1 MSQWRCQKVIL
12 SPLLCNLEV
21 NFSGCSSLALWKSR
35 QRSAS
40 SPSPNYHHHYHH
52 HHHHYHHRSSCSSR
66 IFVRC
71 LHLFV
76 RTRLSPGYPQISA
89 CQHIN
94 TLSHYTTTLPYRT
107 FIHFAFRTVLLKRII
122 LTSEPEEDII
132 ASSSSSSPLE
142 NCHHYHHHHHQYHH
156 HHLKTTVH
164 RSRRISSASMTSL
177 RRLRGSSSPPYPG
190 PQRSTRARSL
200 PDIFT
205 S

>member
-1 MSQWRCQKVIL
+1 MFSIHLQLYHFLKFFAHSSPQHLSQADLDIDPWGYSVSQWRCQKVIL

-40 SPSPNYHHHYHH
+40 SPSPNYHCHHHH
-52 HHHHYHHRSSCSSR
+52 HHHHYHRSSCSSR

-94 TLSHYTTTLPYRT
+94 TLSHYTTT
-107 FIHFAFRTVLLKRII
+107 
-122 LTSEPEEDII
+122 TSISNI
-132 ASSSSSSPLE
+132 YSF
-142 NCHHYHHHHHQYHH
+142 
-156 HHLKTTVH
+156 
-164 RSRRISSASMTSL
+164 RISDS
-177 RRLRGSSSPPYPG
+177 
-190 PQRSTRARSL
+190 
-200 PDIFT
+200 FT
-205 S
+205 QKDYFDFGT